1 MLEKQTT
8 CNSTRLFSEILDI
21 DEEERDRKQTTRDGS
36 DDDSYFKKFL
46 QLRLQRREF
55 GANGF
60 GLMHYG
66 RVAREDD
73 GDVVNTSAD
82 NEQTQDEV
90 YVTERKDI
98 RRKYSHA
105 SQHDEQ
111 EHMPRRRSLVTS
123 QSLRLPSL
131 PKVSIVR

>member
-8 CNSTRLFSEILDI
+8 CNSTRLFNEILDV
-21 DEEERDRKQTTRDGS
+21 DEHERDRKQATRDRS

-46 QLRLQRREF
+46 HLRLQRSEF
-55 GANGF
+55 GANGL

-66 RVAREDD
+66 RVANEDED
-73 GDVVNTSAD
+73 EVNTFAE
-82 NEQTQDEV
+82 NEPTQDEV
-90 YVTERKDI
+90 YVTERKDM

-111 EHMPRRRSLVTS
+111 EHTRRQSLRTS

>member
-66 RVAREDD
+66 RVARDDEDM
-73 GDVVNTSAD
+73 VNTSAD
-82 NEQTQDEV
+82 NEQTQDEI

-105 SQHDEQ
+105 SHDEQEQ